1 MADFRGYMIGSFA
14 SSRLDR
20 GGIPVVATTGKVS
33 DASAAE
39 PTVDFGINPCQ
50 WNSLPPEGILL
61 WKVRHPVTETE
72 ADYPATIVLP
82 SGLSTTTPVTVSNA
96 GVIVN
101 KTPIVDKVG
110 AHMTGQDI
118 TTPVASGDPVVGAY
132 TEHLVYYNKCTGVFR
147 MLGHTATAATAP
159 SA

>member
-1 MADFRGYMIGSFA
+1 M
-14 SSRLDR
+14 
-20 GGIPVVATTGKVS
+20 
-33 DASAAE
+33 
-39 PTVDFGINPCQ
+39 
-50 WNSLPPEGILL
+50 
-61 WKVRHPVTETE
+61 TETE
-72 ADYPATIVLP
+72 ASYPATIVLP

-118 TTPVASGDPVVGAY
+118 TTPVASSDPIVGAY

-147 MLGHTATAATAP
+147 MLGHTATALPPLAHEFTKKEQGG
-159 SA
+159 

>member
-1 MADFRGYMIGSFA
+1 M
-14 SSRLDR
+14 
-20 GGIPVVATTGKVS
+20 
-33 DASAAE
+33 
-39 PTVDFGINPCQ
+39 
-50 WNSLPPEGILL
+50 
-61 WKVRHPVTETE
+61 
-72 ADYPATIVLP
+72 

-118 TTPVASGDPVVGAY
+118 TTPVASGDPIVGAY

>member
-20 GGIPVVATTGKVS
+20 GGIPVVA
-33 DASAAE
+33 
-39 PTVDFGINPCQ
+39 
-50 WNSLPPEGILL
+50 
-61 WKVRHPVTETE
+61 
-72 ADYPATIVLP
+72 
-82 SGLSTTTPVTVSNA
+82 TPVTVSNA

-118 TTPVASGDPVVGAY
+118 TTPVASGDPIVGAY

-147 MLGHTATAATAP
+147 MLGQTATATTAP

>member
-72 ADYPATIVLP
+72 ASYPATIVRLAYPLP
-82 SGLSTTTPVTVSNA
+82 LLLRYPTLELSSTR
-96 GVIVN
+96 
-101 KTPIVDKVG
+101 
-110 AHMTGQDI
+110 
-118 TTPVASGDPVVGAY
+118 
-132 TEHLVYYNKCTGVFR
+132 HL
-147 MLGHTATAATAP
+147 
-159 SA
+159 

>member
-20 GGIPVVATTGKVS
+20 GGIPVVATTG
-33 DASAAE
+33 
-39 PTVDFGINPCQ
+39 
-50 WNSLPPEGILL
+50 
-61 WKVRHPVTETE
+61 
-72 ADYPATIVLP
+72 
-82 SGLSTTTPVTVSNA
+82 
-96 GVIVN
+96 
-101 KTPIVDKVG
+101 VDKVG

-118 TTPVASGDPVVGAY
+118 TTPVASSDPIVGAY

>member
-72 ADYPATIVLP
+72 ASYPATIVLP

-110 AHMTGQDI
+110 AHMIITVRNVTG
-118 TTPVASGDPVVGAY
+118 
-132 TEHLVYYNKCTGVFR
+132 
-147 MLGHTATAATAP
+147 
-159 SA
+159 

>member
-72 ADYPATIVLP
+72 ASYPATIVLP

-96 GVIVN
+96 FLAPAFVRYLAVRCF
-101 KTPIVDKVG
+101 VG
-110 AHMTGQDI
+110 DTIKWSEMI
-118 TTPVASGDPVVGAY
+118 
-132 TEHLVYYNKCTGVFR
+132 
-147 MLGHTATAATAP
+147 
-159 SA
+159 

>member
-72 ADYPATIVLP
+72 ASYPATIVLP

-101 KTPIVDKVG
+101 KTPMGFLFARNFIMITFVRGRSFCHGRVG
-110 AHMTGQDI
+110 GNEKGHPHGH
-118 TTPVASGDPVVGAY
+118 PFP
-132 TEHLVYYNKCTGVFR
+132 LVENYLKT
-147 MLGHTATAATAP
+147 L
-159 SA
+159 